1 MVQPVL
7 AAGGGVT
14 VAGLRPLAELCSPS
28 CSPVTRSRVINAAFS
43 PPLVSPQSI
52 PVSVSHHLP

>member
-7 AAGGGVT
+7 AAGRGVA

-28 CSPVTRSRVINAAFS
+28 CSPVPSMGVINAAFS
-43 PPLVSPQSI
+43 PLVYQSI
-52 PVSVSHHLP
+52 PLSVSHHLP